1 MKSKKQYG
9 IGRMMRLGASL
20 LLIGAGAL
28 GAAAQSSLPAPGSG
42 GGRPAGGGFGG
53 GFGGNSLP
61 APGAG
66 GQLAPP
72 PGGPMGP
79 GPWGSP
85 WGGPMMNPMGPNWQ
99 NTGRVTVMACGYDS
113 YGVWRTIPLRVAYS
127 YNGIQYNVTV
137 INAWNPW
144 TDMWNRGVDQPAF
157 NTSYYLR
164 GNTYNFYTVL
174 STGTYYFNL

>member
-1 MKSKKQYG
+1 MSKKQNG
-9 IGRMMRLGASL
+9 IGRLMRLGATL
-20 LLIGAGAL
+20 LLTAAGVL
-28 GAAAQSSLPAPGSG
+28 GAASQNSLPAPGSG
-42 GGRPAGGGFGG
+42 GGRPGGGGFGG
-53 GFGGNSLP
+53 GMGGNSLP

-72 PGGPMGP
+72 PGGPYGP

-85 WGGPMMNPMGPNWQ
+85 WGGPMMNPNGPGWQ

-113 YGVWRTIPLRVAYS
+113 YGVWRTIPLRVAYA